1 MKHSRDS
8 EEQHWQKMV
17 ETDSPT
23 SPFRCGVTSATESTS
38 VF

>member
-8 EEQHWQKMV
+8 EELHWQKMV
-17 ETDSPT
+17 DDGLADFSIPL
-23 SPFRCGVTSATESTS
+23 CVTSATDSTS